1 MITVTELQRILR
13 YNPRTGIFRWKASPG
28 NQTKAGEIAGTN
40 SGGYVQISIDRCFY
54 GAHRLAWLY
63 MTGFM
68 PACHVEHKNLKRSD
82 NRWKNLRLAN
92 GSQNQANRKLRVD
105 NTSGYKGV
113 SRYSKDKTKW
123 VAQIN
128 LSKQPTFLGLFD
140 DPKSA
145 YAAYVTA
152 AKTHYGEF
160 ARVR

>member
-1 MITVTELQRILR
+1 MIAACELRKSLR
-13 YNPRTGIFRWKASPG
+13 YNPNTGIFRWIANVG
-28 NQTKAGEIAGTN
+28 NKTRAGEIAGTN
-40 SGGYVQISIDRCFY
+40 ASGYVQISIKRRFY

-63 MTGFM
+63 MTGAM
-68 PACHVEHKNLKRSD
+68 PACHVEHRNLKRSD

-105 NTSGYKGV
+105 NTSGFKGV
-113 SRYSKDKTKW
+113 SRYSKDRTKW